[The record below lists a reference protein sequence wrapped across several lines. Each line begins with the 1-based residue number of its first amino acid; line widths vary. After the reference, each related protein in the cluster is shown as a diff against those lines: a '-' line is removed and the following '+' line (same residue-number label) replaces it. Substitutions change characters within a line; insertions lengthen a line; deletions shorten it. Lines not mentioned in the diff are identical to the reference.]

1 MLIDDP
7 SIYLA
12 DFGVTIVAGAVTG
25 LGILDMPS
33 EILLDNQIVSTD
45 YTVTCEAAK
54 FGGLLY
60 GSQVTVNGAAY
71 EVRTAVLLTDGV
83 FVQLSLQ
90 RSTEMPYYSPAE
102 ADLVRGQVS
111 RMTTG
116 TIDIVTQGVYVS
128 TGLTGTFDTATAIG
142 MTLGTANAFAV
153 KNTSG
158 ATKLMQFYGSID
170 AATVSGNNK
179 LLGIKLGKNSIAIDA
194 TECRAFTGSGAHEAK
209 LVTNWMISMDPTDE
223 VALLIA
229 NHSGT
234 EDITFGRGRLVATEV
249 R

>member
-1 MLIDDP
+1 MSTAPLP
-7 SIYLA
+7 TYRPHPMSSTARVRVRRGTAAAWTAANPVLA
-12 DFGVTIVAGAVTG
+12 LGEIAAETDTLRIKVGTG
-25 LGILDMPS
+25 
-33 EILLDNQIVSTD
+33 
-45 YTVTCEAAK
+45 
-54 FGGLLY
+54 
-60 GSQVTVNGAAY
+60 
-71 EVRTAVLLTDGV
+71 TATWT
-83 FVQLSLQ
+83 SL
-90 RSTEMPYYSPAE
+90 PYYSPAE

-142 MTLGTANAFAV
+142 MTLGTVNAFAV

-158 ATKLMQFYGSID
+158 ATKLMQIYGSID
-170 AATVSGNNK
+170 ATTVSGINK
-179 LLGIKLGKNSIAIDA
+179 VLGIKLGKNSIAIDA
-194 TECRAFTGSGAHEAK
+194 TECRASTRSGGQEAK